1 MLSVSWSFCI
11 VILVSTD
18 VAVVFFLFNKIVK
31 LKQW

>member
-1 MLSVSWSFCI
+1 VLAVSWSFFI